1 MAILSKTLL
10 GAIICSTSLATSDN
24 NDDTGT
30 PVTGLVGGTPAFDS
44 YVTESC
50 NDGDVSF
57 SK

>member
-1 MAILSKTLL
+1 MAKLSKTLL
-10 GAIICSTSLATSDN
+10 GAIICSTHVAAT
-24 NDDTGT
+24 DDTT
-30 PVTGLVGGTPAFDS
+30 TTGGTPAFDS